1 LPGFYGQRLDRSCP
15 TLRRVPLIQAAVNP
29 CHSDGGRWAVYAGS
43 LDAMPRNFD
52 RRYEL
57 FFPVRAPDA
66 KTVVLAELRA
76 QLADDVNAFELA
88 PDGGQE
94 ARWQGTIDSQRT
106 DDHRQP
112 FLW

>member
-1 LPGFYGQRLDRSCP
+1 MKPGVHARSIVGRLLEHAC
-15 TLRRVPLIQAAVNP
+15 IAAF
-29 CHSDGGRWAVYAGS
+29 SDGNRWAVYAGS

-57 FFPVRAPDA
+57 FFPVRAPGA
-66 KTVVLAELRA
+66 KAVVLAELRA
-76 QLADDVNAFELA
+76 QLADDVNAFEIA

-94 ARWQGTIDSQRT
+94 ARWQGPIDSQRA